1 MSSAVRACAPVFF
14 LFLISSAAVLRAQS
28 PCSNTAAYSPCE
40 FTFELT
46 AVEAASH
53 RDPYR
58 DVNIDV
64 EFRSPR
70 FKTFLL
76 PAVWDGGNR
85 LLLRFTPVEEGQWV
99 YKITSNLPRLDGQ
112 QGTFAVSASDA
123 PGFVRAANVHHW
135 QWENKQPHLW
145 IGDVADRLG
154 FLSQAEFDAK
164 LAQTLQDKF
173 THLRV
178 SVLGGAADRGR
189 VFASGKP
196 NPAYFDELARRL
208 KAVNA
213 KGVVADLVLAATP
226 ADFTALLPDFD
237 SRDRFLRFAVGSFA
251 ALNMTWEGLGEFE
264 SPGGRELLKEIGLA
278 LKKMDPYGHPR
289 STNARITSAPLL
301 SDGWMTFVIERN
313 LGPGD
318 DETAQIEHQLYPVPF
333 VGLTTAQRLWDTTT
347 DGQYPMFEGKQEFEA
362 SHWYDFVS
370 DSRHWE
376 LEPYYDVD
384 GGRTLALEGIEYIV
398 YVDHPGPPVEVSVE
412 SHFRGYDIEW
422 VNPLTGDSTPGK
434 KYKGEHFTGQPPN
447 NSHPWVLRIS
457 REGAKESMLKSYK
470 FESRPLLMQEI
481 ETDPEK
487 LAYQITGP
495 MQDSIQAGKPVH
507 YSVKLTKRTRA
518 TRAMSYL
525 WTGEVVADGEG
536 FRALGNGAEGTFQV
550 PADIARTYPAVL
562 AVRVYGMTANGKVY
576 EADKVY
582 RLTK

>member
-1 MSSAVRACAPVFF
+1 MLLAARARAPVFL
-14 LFLISSAAVLRAQS
+14 LFLIPGVVVLRAQQ
-28 PCSNTAAYSPCE
+28 PCSNTPAYSPCE

-46 AVEAASH
+46 PAEAAAH
-53 RDPYR
+53 QDVYG
-58 DVNIDV
+58 DVNIDA

-85 LLLRFTPVEEGQWV
+85 LVLRFTPTEEGQWV
-99 YKITSNLPRLDGQ
+99 YRITSNIPRLNGQ
-112 QGTFAVSASDA
+112 QGAFAAAASEA
-123 PGFVRAANVHHW
+123 PGFVRPANVHHW

-154 FLSQAEFDAK
+154 FLSHAEFDAR
-164 LAQTLQDKF
+164 LAQAVQNKF

-189 VFASGKP
+189 VFSGGRP
-196 NPAYFDELARRL
+196 NPAYFDELAARL

-213 KGVVADLVLAATP
+213 KGIVADLVLASTP
-226 ADFTALLPDFD
+226 SDITALLPDFNA
-237 SRDRFLRFAVGSFA
+237 RARFLRFLVGSFA
-251 ALNMTWEGLGEFE
+251 ALNLTWEGLGEFE
-264 SPGGRELLKEIGLA
+264 EPGGRALLKEIGLT
-278 LKKMDPYGHPR
+278 LKKSDPYGHPR

-313 LGPGD
+313 LSPAD

-333 VGLTTAQRLWDTTT
+333 VGLTTAQRLWDATT

-362 SHWYDFVS
+362 KHWFDFVS

-384 GGRTLALEGIEYIV
+384 GGRTLALEGVEYIV
-398 YVDHPGPPVEVSVE
+398 YVDHPGPPVEVEVE
-412 SHFRGYDIEW
+412 NHGYDIEW
-422 VNPLTGDSTPGK
+422 LNPLTGESLPQK
-434 KYKGEHFTGQPPN
+434 KYKGEHYTGQPPD

-457 REGAKESMLKSYK
+457 REGKKESMLKSYK

-481 ETDPEK
+481 EIDPEK
-487 LAYQITGP
+487 LAYEITGP
-495 MQDSIQAGKPVH
+495 VEDPIHTGKTVH
-507 YSVKLTKRTRA
+507 YSVKLRKRSRGTR
-518 TRAMSYL
+518 TMLYL

-536 FRALGNGAEGTFQV
+536 FRVLGNGPEGEFQV
-550 PADIARTYPAVL
+550 PESMARNFPAVL
-562 AVRVYGMTANGKVY
+562 ALRVFGLNANGKVY
-576 EADKVY
+576 EADKVFQ
-582 RLTK
+582 LNK